1 MPVVAVPIVIFNPVS
16 FFLAILEHLTGCFE
30 TLTDYDS
37 PSEPS
42 KVNDQTFSLLHVSGD
57 STNFDSNC

>member
-1 MPVVAVPIVIFNPVS
+1 MPIVLFNLAN
-16 FFLAILEHLTGCFE
+16 FFLEHLTGCFE